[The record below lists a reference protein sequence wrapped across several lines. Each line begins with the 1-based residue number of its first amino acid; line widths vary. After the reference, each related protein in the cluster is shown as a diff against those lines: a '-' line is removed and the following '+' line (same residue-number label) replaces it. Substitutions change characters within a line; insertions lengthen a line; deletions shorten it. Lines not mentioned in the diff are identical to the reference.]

1 VLCFH
6 TPAAVAVRAADRA
19 LRLAHDMARQHWLAE
34 GVHAH
39 TLSSIFP
46 AVHKR
51 NANDRMYIQSFECRA
66 DSCTRRSCLPLC
78 LAVCG
83 AAGIHKWGSRKE
95 SGAIMQPIPTEDP
108 DQLPPKPR
116 LRPNTMQRPAAVAA
130 AAAASSGG
138 SPLGA
143 GASSAGLMQLPV
155 PGGARPPSLLQMA
168 TINSSSNARDS
179 VTGRKKMVS
188 RPGSAVNL
196 AAVQRSVPVADADS
210 P

>member
-1 VLCFH
+1 
-6 TPAAVAVRAADRA
+6 
-19 LRLAHDMARQHWLAE
+19 
-34 GVHAH
+34 
-39 TLSSIFP
+39 
-46 AVHKR
+46 
-51 NANDRMYIQSFECRA
+51 
-66 DSCTRRSCLPLC
+66 
-78 LAVCG
+78 
-83 AAGIHKWGSRKE
+83 
-95 SGAIMQPIPTEDP
+95 MQAIPTEDP

-196 AAVQRSVPVADADS
+196 AAIQRSVPVADADS